1 MTYAKLVQIKTA
13 YCKENNKMVTFD
25 RKKIFTIIENF
36 LEAYNNALN
45 LPEEDLHINDNKNLI
60 SNKESHD
67 RINLILGLAITITYV
82 HYIFSNHIL
91 LS

>member
-1 MTYAKLVQIKTA
+1 
-13 YCKENNKMVTFD
+13 MVKFD

-45 LPEEDLHINDNKNLI
+45 LPEEDLHINDNKNQI

-82 HYIFSNHIL
+82 YTVKSLLVAAVTINFRAFSVRPLFEGGH
-91 LS
+91 

>member
-1 MTYAKLVQIKTA
+1 MITFSNLFLFVMTYAKLVQIQTA

-45 LPEEDLHINDNKNLI
+45 LPEEDLHFNDNKNQI
-60 SNKESHD
+60 STTAKSS
-67 RINLILGLAITITYV
+67 RL
-82 HYIFSNHIL
+82 SNFL
-91 LS
+91 DYPNEYF

>member
-1 MTYAKLVQIKTA
+1 
-13 YCKENNKMVTFD
+13 MVTFD
-25 RKKIFTIIENF
+25 GKKIFTIIENF

-82 HYIFSNHIL
+82 YIFKSYTDPYTPIETCQEICH
-91 LS
+91 

>member
-1 MTYAKLVQIKTA
+1 MQIQTA
-13 YCKENNKMVTFD
+13 YFKENIKMVTFD

-36 LEAYNNALN
+36 LEAYNNAMN
-45 LPEEDLHINDNKNLI
+45 LREEDLHINDNKNLI

-82 HYIFSNHIL
+82 HIFK
-91 LS
+91 